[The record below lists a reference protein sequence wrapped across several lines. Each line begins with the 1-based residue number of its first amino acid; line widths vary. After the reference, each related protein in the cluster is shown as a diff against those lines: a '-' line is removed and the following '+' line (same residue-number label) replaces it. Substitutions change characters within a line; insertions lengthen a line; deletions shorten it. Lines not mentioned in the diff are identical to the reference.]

1 MYALGTFINAVV
13 ERTEHANTVDHSVVM
28 ALLKHSVRDGS
39 PMVRRV
45 STGWGCSYTAVR
57 PVVSVIITVTN
68 SHNIIYANH
77 TRS

>member
-45 STGWGCSYTAVR
+45 SNCTSSRELSAHYGGLADFFLECQIDGELATL
-57 PVVSVIITVTN
+57 
-68 SHNIIYANH
+68 
-77 TRS
+77 